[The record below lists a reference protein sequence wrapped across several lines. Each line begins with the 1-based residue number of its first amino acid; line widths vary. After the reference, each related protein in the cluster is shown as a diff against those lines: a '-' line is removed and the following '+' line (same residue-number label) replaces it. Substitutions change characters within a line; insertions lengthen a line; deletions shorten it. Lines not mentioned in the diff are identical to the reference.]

1 MSRLTKYLESLM
13 TKSDMRKESLTT
25 NSEYYVIKGIKIG
38 VGDHFSTP
46 CKNDCDIRVV
56 NPLNAPTVYLVQVSE
71 GPQLL
76 TFNLAGFKTFLS
88 NYMYIAKIKSLNSE
102 VQVNKQITSGKKKVA
117 LSTAKYK
124 GEYKCPSDLQGQ
136 AWALFCNDMSVHC
149 PVFRKLKG
157 KKKRAICKIFEGK
170 TAKYVAA
177 KLKQAAKDSM
187 LKSSTE
193 ALRIYLETIK

>member
-25 NSEYYVIKGIKIG
+25 NS
-38 VGDHFSTP
+38 
-46 CKNDCDIRVV
+46 
-56 NPLNAPTVYLVQVSE
+56 
-71 GPQLL
+71 
-76 TFNLAGFKTFLS
+76 
-88 NYMYIAKIKSLNSE
+88 
-102 VQVNKQITSGKKKVA
+102 
-117 LSTAKYK
+117 
-124 GEYKCPSDLQGQ
+124 EYKCPSDLQGQ